1 MRKLLCVATLLG
13 GALLP
18 LVPPAVAAVDGT
30 RPTVDVTRPA
40 VDVTRPTV
48 DVTRPTTVVV
58 TSPGH
63 RYHYR
68 GRYYN
73 HRHYYRGH
81 WYYR

>member
-1 MRKLLCVATLLG
+1 MRKLFCVATLLAS
-13 GALLP
+13 ALLP
-18 LVPPAVAAVDGT
+18 LLPPAVAAVDVT
-30 RPTVDVTRPA
+30 RPTG
-40 VDVTRPTV
+40 DVTRPTV
-48 DVTRPTTVVV
+48 DVTRPTGDVTRPSTAVV